1 MNQGLRTLVFGGCG
15 TLGRVVCQQ
24 LIAAGS
30 RVAFTYHTQVRA
42 REDLPQAIALHADLA
57 SVAAAECAVDEAA
70 AALGGIDAF
79 VQCAGLALSPDDPVT
94 EGSHQQIQD
103 VHEAG
108 WDRLMG
114 VNVKST
120 FFACRHLIP
129 HLRRAGGGNIVLIG
143 SVDGIKPMPTP
154 VHYATSK
161 AALVGMTQSMAKEL
175 GKDQIRVNLVAP
187 GLLEAGVS
195 QTLPPELH
203 KEYLKHCGM
212 KRFGRASEI
221 AAVVV
226 WLALQNT
233 YVTGQSIVV
242 DGAL

>member
-1 MNQGLRTLVFGGCG
+1 MNQGLRTLVFGGSG
-15 TLGRVVCQQ
+15 TLGRVVCQE

-30 RVAFTYHTQVRA
+30 RVAFTYHTQLQA
-42 REDLPQAIALHADLA
+42 RDELSQAFALQADLN
-57 SVAAAECAVDEAA
+57 SVEAVERTVDDAA

-79 VQCAGLALSPDDPVT
+79 VQCAGLARSPDDPVNE
-94 EGSHQQIQD
+94 EGYQQIQN
-103 VHEAG
+103 VREAG

-120 FFACRHLIP
+120 FFACQRLIP
-129 HLRRAGGGNIVLIG
+129 HLRSAGGGNIVLLG

-161 AALVGMTQSMAKEL
+161 AALVGMTQSLAKEL
-175 GKDQIRVNLVAP
+175 GKDQIRVNLIAP

-195 QTLPPELH
+195 QTLPPQLH

-212 KRFGRASEI
+212 KRFGRVSEI

-226 WLALQNT
+226 WLALKNT
-233 YVTGQSIVV
+233 YVTGKSIVI